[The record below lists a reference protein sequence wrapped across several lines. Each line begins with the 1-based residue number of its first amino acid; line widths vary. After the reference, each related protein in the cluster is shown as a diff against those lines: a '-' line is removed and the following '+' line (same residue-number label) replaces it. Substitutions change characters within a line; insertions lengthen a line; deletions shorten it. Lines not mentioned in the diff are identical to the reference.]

1 MSEALS
7 IVKDSPESAR
17 DFIQN
22 PKDAAQNRKVVI
34 ATGLI
39 TAITTIAVSFIAIVP
54 QLRRGDA
61 QQFERLQHEF
71 NIFREQARAP
81 APSASPEKKLNIKG
95 TVKTEV
101 GGRPLAGVDVF
112 LLPDGNNLLTTK
124 TDDSGRFN
132 LPGIP
137 AGTYSI
143 IIRDSTQGKSGKVLL
158 DESENEIPVT
168 MMGAKIK
175 YLIK

>member
-1 MSEALS
+1 MSEAIS
-7 IVKDSPESAR
+7 MVKDSPETA
-17 DFIQN
+17 
-22 PKDAAQNRKVVI
+22 KDSSPNLKVAM
-34 ATGLI
+34 ATGVMTLI
-39 TAITTIAVSFIAIVP
+39 TTVAVSFIGIVP
-54 QLRRGDA
+54 QLHRGETEKY
-61 QQFERLQHEF
+61 ERLQQEL
-71 NIFREQARAP
+71 NLYKEKANAP
-81 APSASPEKKLNIKG
+81 APSVSPDKKLNIKG

-132 LPGIP
+132 LPSIP

-168 MMGAKIK
+168 MMGARIK
-175 YLIK
+175 YFIR

>member
-1 MSEALS
+1 MSESLS
-7 IVKDSPESAR
+7 VVKESPEDEKDSAPNS
-17 DFIQN
+17 
-22 PKDAAQNRKVVI
+22 KDPTNNRRGVI
-34 ATGLI
+34 ATGLM
-39 TAITTIAVSFIAIVP
+39 TALTTVAVSFIAIVP
-54 QLRRGDA
+54 QMRRGDVE
-61 QQFERLQHEF
+61 QYEKLQHEF
-71 NIFREQARAP
+71 NIFREKAAAP
-81 APSASPEKKLNIKG
+81 APPIVPDKKLNIKG
-95 TVKTEV
+95 TVKSEA
-101 GGRPLAGVDVF
+101 GGRPLAGVEVF

-168 MMGAKIK
+168 MMGAKIN
-175 YLIK
+175 YLIR